1 MQGSGGIGGALA
13 TGVLA
18 VGLGLAAGGCG
29 DGGGRLDLDPYVALG
44 TVAAEETAKLL
55 GDQGRVLV
63 MVRDTGD
70 ATNPSMDAQLKA
82 FRQTLKS
89 RRGLSLTVEKFQLT
103 PMQMLP
109 AGGGIPPDQLLKA
122 LASHPNTAAV
132 VLFFGLPQL
141 SENEMRA
148 LKASGAKLVVVSSL
162 RPGYRQLM
170 ERQVIHLVIA
180 PRLEAPSGGATPRTL
195 RELFDRDYQIIA
207 AADALR
213 QP

>member
-1 MQGSGGIGGALA
+1 MPKIGWIGGAFGALA
-13 TGVLA
+13 LVGAL
-18 VGLGLAAGGCG
+18 GLGVGGCG

-44 TVAAEETAKLL
+44 TVAAEGTAKLV

-63 MVRDTGD
+63 VVRDIGD
-70 ATNPSMDAQLKA
+70 AINPAMEAQLKA
-82 FRQTLKS
+82 FQQTLKS
-89 RRGLSLTVEKFQLT
+89 RRGLSVTVEKFQLT

-109 AGGGIPPDQLLKA
+109 AGGGIPPEQLLKA
-122 LASHPNTAAV
+122 LASHPNTGAV

-141 SENEMRA
+141 SENEVRT

-180 PRLEAPSGGATPRTL
+180 PRVQTPSGGAPPRTL
-195 RELFDRDYQIIA
+195 RELFNRDYQLIA
-207 AADALR
+207 SADAARL
-213 QP
+213 P